1 MSEGRVKRLPPTMR
15 RPISKARFAGQ
26 EDGVMTS
33 SRCAAVFAVLLIGA
47 ALAGPAIAASSTS
60 LSAKSA
66 WSAMD
71 RCTKTAREMFPDQT
85 ADALAKRDAYVHN
98 CQRDGR
104 VPIREGAAPKK

>member
-1 MSEGRVKRLPPTMR
+1 
-15 RPISKARFAGQ
+15 
-26 EDGVMTS
+26 MTS

-47 ALAGPAIAASSTS
+47 TLAVPALAASGTS

-71 RCTKTAREMFPDQT
+71 RCTKTAREKFPDET
-85 ADALAKRDAYVHN
+85 AEALAKRDAYVHN

-104 VPIREGAAPKK
+104 VPIREGVARKK